1 MSNDDLYH
9 TLKARAE
16 GDYREKG
23 SKFLAYAFP
32 CETEEMLKE
41 HILALKKSHPSA
53 RHLCYAAIIGAE
65 RPEER
70 SSDAGEPAGTAGL
83 PILNQLLSAKLKNA
97 AIVVVRYFG
106 GTKLGKAGLI
116 HAYKESARV
125 ALENASIEERLV
137 TRAVIVHFDYPQS
150 GAVMR
155 FIGQIPHVVITEQE
169 FVETCKITL
178 AIPKSEVSNTLS
190 LFDRLPNVHA
200 TLPD

>member
-1 MSNDDLYH
+1 MSSDDLYH
-9 TLKARAE
+9 TLKAPAA

-32 CETEEMLKE
+32 CETEEILKE
-41 HILALKKSHPSA
+41 HIQALKKSHPSA
-53 RHLCYAAIIGAE
+53 RHLCYGAVIGAE

-83 PILNQLLSAKLKNA
+83 PILNQLLSANLKNA

-116 HAYKESARV
+116 HAYKESAKA
-125 ALENASIEERLV
+125 ALGNASIEERLV
-137 TRAVIVHFDYPQS
+137 TRPLIVRFGYPDS

-155 FIGQIPHVVITEQE
+155 LVGQMPHVLVTSQE
-169 FVETCKITL
+169 FMETCKITL
-178 AIPKSEVSNTLS
+178 SIPKSEVGNVLS

-200 TLPD
+200 TLAD